1 LRIAASYTIAEY
13 LAPSWLL
20 DLQRMHPDAE
30 VHLEVT
36 NSAHVVERLVCK
48 EVDIGFIETSTIPEV
63 LVGTV
68 VARDELVV
76 VTRPDHALAQ
86 RAGVTVSMLSSFP
99 LILRERGSGTREVW
113 EVAAQNAG
121 CAMSAP
127 LLELGSTSAVKRA
140 VLDGAGPGVVSY
152 LAVESEVQ
160 RGELVILPIADVDLR
175 RDLRAVWAVN
185 ATLKPLACALL
196 NAAQVAGPSNTPLPG
211 GRRDDFPTRAREALD
226 AARSNSGSF

>member
-1 LRIAASYTIAEY
+1 MLPEPIPDLLTLDLFSSVIQLGSLSRAAALHRMSQPSASERMRKLERVLGVPLLERTPSGSKPTPQGTLVAEWVTSVLTSAEGLLRCSQALTRPPSPSLRIAASYTIAEY

-86 RAGVTVSMLSSFP
+86 RAGVTVSML
-99 LILRERGSGTREVW
+99 
-113 EVAAQNAG
+113 
-121 CAMSAP
+121 
-127 LLELGSTSAVKRA
+127 
-140 VLDGAGPGVVSY
+140 
-152 LAVESEVQ
+152 
-160 RGELVILPIADVDLR
+160 
-175 RDLRAVWAVN
+175 
-185 ATLKPLACALL
+185 
-196 NAAQVAGPSNTPLPG
+196 
-211 GRRDDFPTRAREALD
+211 
-226 AARSNSGSF
+226 